1 MGINWKDTLKTVAP
15 VIASALGTP
24 VAGVAVSVALDALG
38 IDGGGE
44 DALIA
49 AVTSGKPEVMAA
61 LKKADQD
68 FKVEMRKLDIDLER
82 INAQDRDSARGLA
95 KAKGIAVQAVLSA
108 VFVIAFGWII
118 TTVFSGENAIH
129 ENMRDTA
136 IYMLGILSGAI
147 AQILNFW
154 FGSSEGSKAKTA
166 QMAIQKG

>member
-1 MGINWKDTLKTVAP
+1 MSFDWKETLKTVAP

-38 IDGGGE
+38 IDGGE
-44 DALIA
+44 DDLIA
-49 AVTSGKPEVMAA
+49 AITSGKPEVMAA
-61 LKKADQD
+61 LKKAEQD
-68 FKVEMRKLDIDLER
+68 FKVEMRRLDIDLER

-95 KAKGIAVQAVLSA
+95 KTKGIAVQAILSA

-129 ENMRDTA
+129 ESMRDTA

-154 FGSSEGSKAKTA
+154 FGSSEGSKQKTA
-166 QMAIQKG
+166 QMAIK